1 MAGQTMNWKVLLQ
14 ETLSGL
20 ARTHAHAPVS
30 EIQRILRGV
39 LGFDDVR
46 FQGPDGR
53 ELHPELTLQQALDQC
68 AAVSIRLQLK
78 PVPLTA
84 SAGDGT
90 ALPAESRFREGAPA
104 PDVSNLSM
112 DERTDLFLREFIRLE
127 NRHDFM
133 WAGYIVR
140 ELLPR
145 LGFAPDEAK
154 LVLDHLRAEKLV
166 TISKVPN
173 PKNPEFPATGV
184 HLNHDHPRVQALLGG
199 QPSGQPHHDGAP
211 SASQVREPHE
221 HHEPRDQR
229 EPHESPAR
237 APQP

>member
-1 MAGQTMNWKVLLQ
+1 MSWKALLQ

-20 ARTHAHAPVS
+20 ARTHAHDPLS

-39 LGFDDVR
+39 LGLDEVHFHA
-46 FQGPDGR
+46 PDGH
-53 ELHPELTLQQALDQC
+53 ELRSDAPFQQVLEQYAD
-68 AAVSIRLQLK
+68 VSIKLQLK
-78 PVPLTA
+78 PALVTA
-84 SAGDGT
+84 AAAG
-90 ALPAESRFREGAPA
+90 AAAAESRFREGSPT

-112 DERTDLFLREFIRLE
+112 EERTDLFLREFIRLE

-184 HLNHDHPRVQALLGG
+184 HLNHDHPRVQALLGI
-199 QPSGQPHHDGAP
+199 QPRNDGA
-211 SASQVREPHE
+211 SAAP
-221 HHEPRDQR
+221 P
-229 EPHESPAR
+229 PLESPMQ
-237 APQP
+237 APQPQP

>member
-1 MAGQTMNWKVLLQ
+1 MSCKALLQ

-20 ARTHAHAPVS
+20 TRTHAHEPLS

-39 LGFDDVR
+39 LNLDEIH
-46 FQGPDGR
+46 FQDADGR
-53 ELHPELTLQQALDQC
+53 ELRADATLQQALELC

-78 PVPLTA
+78 PVAVAVIAA
-84 SAGDGT
+84 SPNTLG
-90 ALPAESRFREGAPA
+90 PESRFRQGAPT
-104 PDVSNLSM
+104 PDVSRLSM

-127 NRHDFM
+127 GRHDFM

-184 HLNHDHPRVQALLGG
+184 HLNHDHPRVQGLLG
-199 QPSGQPHHDGAP
+199 GQPHHDGA
-211 SASQVREPHE
+211 AGATAREAPN
-221 HHEPRDQR
+221 
-229 EPHESPAR
+229 A
-237 APQP
+237 APQTHSTAAGGAP

>member
-1 MAGQTMNWKVLLQ
+1 MSWKALLQ

-20 ARTHAHAPVS
+20 ARTHAHEPLS

-39 LGFDDVR
+39 LGLEEVH
-46 FQGPDGR
+46 FQGADGR
-53 ELHPELTLQQALDQC
+53 ELRPDAMLQQALEQC
-68 AAVSIRLQLK
+68 AAVSVRLQLRT
-78 PVPLTA
+78 VAVAA
-84 SAGDGT
+84 SAGNGS
-90 ALPAESRFREGAPA
+90 ALPAESRFREGSATA
-104 PDVSNLSM
+104 DVSRLSL
-112 DERTDLFLREFIRLE
+112 DERTDLFLREFLRLE
-127 NRHDFM
+127 GRHDFM

-199 QPSGQPHHDGAP
+199 QPHNDGL
-211 SASQVREPHE
+211 
-221 HHEPRDQR
+221 
-229 EPHESPAR
+229 SPAVATR
-237 APQP
+237 STPIPAPQSP